1 MTFKFLLSFLYYIL
15 GNKYTLDLLFIS
27 ILYFY
32 IMIHTIDINRVI
44 LYNCLL
50 IILI

>member
-27 ILYFY
+27 ILYFLY
-32 IMIHTIDINRVI
+32 YDNSDINRVI

-50 IILI
+50 II